1 MCSRLDI
8 CSERSWKATI
18 IMRVHLQRRITNAR
32 MAESTVHSRVERCD
46 CRWVGSIF
54 IRILIELN
62 CEMERTLPTNVKRV
76 IVDAWVI
83 DERIIFVPIHFFF
96 YKMFPR

>member
-1 MCSRLDI
+1 
-8 CSERSWKATI
+8 
-18 IMRVHLQRRITNAR
+18 

-96 YKMFPR
+96 YKIFSSINFQKRRKAGIQLGIFIL